1 MQKTYILFNVHKKC
15 TTADAVLSK
24 IIYPEKMNSE
34 QLRKVLAP
42 LKLKQDK
49 AMSRTQNDLLI
60 HYCQWVHVEKRE
72 RRVIDDKEYNLNSVN
87 TTDHGDKLISDDA
100 ADEFIVTDIN
110 AENFTKFAEDVAG
123 G

>member
-1 MQKTYILFNVHKKC
+1 M
-15 TTADAVLSK
+15 
-24 IIYPEKMNSE
+24 
-34 QLRKVLAP
+34 
-42 LKLKQDK
+42 
-49 AMSRTQNDLLI
+49 
-60 HYCQWVHVEKRE
+60 
-72 RRVIDDKEYNLNSVN
+72 IDDKEYNLNSVN